1 MEQVKEVDKKQTEKD
16 VEHDGLIAKNASK
29 KIEQDTEIQR
39 QKKVDEEHDALLKQV
54 KTPAIIGIGI
64 AAIAWLSAIIA
75 LVA

>member
-1 MEQVKEVDKKQTEKD
+1 MDKKQTEKD

-29 KIEQDTEIQR
+29 NIEQDTEIQR

-54 KTPAIIGIGI
+54 KTLAIIGIGI
-64 AAIAWLSAIIA
+64 ATIALILAIIA